1 MVVST
6 NGGISIPKW
15 MDYKG
20 KNPITM
26 DDLGV
31 PLFQET
37 SISQCLGPIRNYF
50 SQFQIEVSLWH
61 WQFSMW
67 LQWVSGFIPHKKPH
81 PSCHDGNQVARHRD
95 CIFCDEC
102 TTKALQRA
110 LGGKEKNLGK
120 TVRRKPSAFIKHSGL
135 RNPVMK
141 NGNGGSH
148 QTLCWGIFQHDMWLI
163 SRG

>member
-1 MVVST
+1 MGVSVSP
-6 NGGISIPKW
+6 NGWIIR
-15 MDYKG
+15 G
-20 KNPITM
+20 KSYYNGWFRGTPVSGN
-26 DDLGV
+26 LHLPVSGSYQK
-31 PLFQET
+31 L
-37 SISQCLGPIRNYF
+37 LN
-50 SQFQIEVSLWH
+50 QFQIEVSLWH